1 MNIFAV
7 LALLSST
14 QAINVKTKA
23 TATTATA
30 ASASTATATAATV
43 NAAAKDY
50 YGSASNYGNYSQQ
63 LGTNIT

>member
-23 TATTATA
+23 TTATA
-30 ASASTATATAATV
+30 ASASTATATAAT
-43 NAAAKDY
+43 ASEAAKDY

>member
-23 TATTATA
+23 TAATA
-30 ASASTATATAATV
+30 ASASTATATAATA
-43 NAAAKDY
+43 NEAAKDY

>member
-23 TATTATA
+23 TTATA
-30 ASASTATATAATV
+30 ASASTATAAKATV
-43 NAAAKDY
+43 KIAARD
-50 YGSASNYGNYSQQ
+50 
-63 LGTNIT
+63 

>member
-23 TATTATA
+23 TTATA
-30 ASASTATATAATV
+30 ASASTA
-43 NAAAKDY
+43 AAAKATVKVAARD
-50 YGSASNYGNYSQQ
+50 
-63 LGTNIT
+63 

>member
-23 TATTATA
+23 TTATA
-30 ASASTATATAATV
+30 ASASTATATAATA
-43 NAAAKDY
+43 NEAAKDY

>member
-30 ASASTATATAATV
+30 ASASTATTAKATV

-50 YGSASNYGNYSQQ
+50 YGNNYGNYSQQ

>member
-30 ASASTATATAATV
+30 ASTATATAATV

>member
-23 TATTATA
+23 TAATA

-43 NAAAKDY
+43 NEAAKDY

>member
-14 QAINVKTKA
+14 QAINIVSKDKT
-23 TATTATA
+23 TTATA
-30 ASASTATATAATV
+30 ASATTSTAAAATV

-50 YGSASNYGNYSQQ
+50 YGSNYGNYSQQ

>member
-23 TATTATA
+23 TTTTA
-30 ASASTATATAATV
+30 ASASTATAAKATV

-50 YGSASNYGNYSQQ
+50 YGNNYGNYSQQ

>member
-23 TATTATA
+23 TTATA
-30 ASASTATATAATV
+30 TSASTATAAKATV

-50 YGSASNYGNYSQQ
+50 YGNNYGNYSQQ